1 MASPPASPFQ
11 PGDVV
16 GRYRVEACVGE
27 GGMGQVFRAWDAT
40 LERRVAL
47 KIIRADRVG
56 EEASLTRFQ
65 REAQILAKLDH
76 PGICRVY
83 DWLDHRGTL
92 VMAMEWVDGAPL
104 SAVLKQGAMP
114 LPTVVRLL
122 REVAHALAAAH
133 AKGVIHR
140 DLKPSNIVLTNEGTA
155 KILDFGLAKSFE
167 TGLQEGTGDGAPGP
181 TAEGDAP
188 TLTEAGPAPDP
199 DPSLTRSGLVM
210 GTRGFLAPE
219 LLAGGPATAASDLYA
234 LGVVASL
241 LLTGDRRAGGGR
253 EAATPHR
260 VVPRRRTGSRAH
272 PLGPHALWHL
282 IDRLLS
288 PDPASRPTARE
299 VVAALDRL
307 QAPPSPAWWAAGAAA
322 ATLVLGALGLWA
334 YGRGAIPEFSR
345 AHQAKLVVVPIQ
357 NRTGS
362 PGLETAAG
370 TTATELLEYLLRAV
384 PQVEVVQDFYSRS
397 GAAEARPRLQARDE
411 EAQAAF
417 IRRVVARTGADLV
430 LMGEV
435 EPDPGSDRMRLRVRL
450 MDPGGHP
457 RVSREVVSPTST
469 FEPGAAVPAVARELG
484 RALSPLGPPRGLP
497 PIPSAEVLEA
507 YGHGLERFVQ
517 GDTPQA
523 LPLLEKAALEAPGFP
538 PVVLSYASALNR
550 GGDARAQPALQWA
563 RSAARQAG
571 DGHSEA
577 RAVIEM
583 AFRARS
589 EARSNEE
596 ALFQEALALA
606 REEGDKDLQARVMNE
621 LGVYWINRENWDA
634 ARNMLDP
641 ALGMATQWGTRW
653 LRGSIL
659 VNLANLAKYQ
669 GRAAEARRLY
679 EASIANADILEDWQL
694 IATTRNNLAILDFEE
709 GAVEAAERTW
719 QEVLRMRRL
728 HGDQLGECRVQ
739 LNLGI
744 AAFMQKRF
752 DQARARFEGA
762 LAGGRQLKAVQ
773 IQGRALYRIGDVL
786 RAQGQL
792 AQATI
797 RLLESLEPLK
807 QGGTPANRAEA
818 LAALAECKARQGD
831 SGEAERLIEEAW
843 RLTTRDCP
851 QVWRA
856 RAWVQHLRG
865 QHREARE
872 SLATALAAPRDKDPE
887 HQAELQALRSAWSRR
902 P

>member
-1 MASPPASPFQ
+1 MALQTLSPLQ
-11 PGDVV
+11 VGDTV

-83 DWLDHRGTL
+83 DWLDHQGTL

-104 SAVLKQGAMP
+104 ASVLKQGAMP
-114 LPTVVRLL
+114 LPTAVRLL

-140 DLKPSNIVLTNEGTA
+140 DLKPSNIVLTSEGTA

-167 TGLQEGTGDGAPGP
+167 TGPQEP
-181 TAEGDAP
+181 TADGTPRPAAGGDPP
-188 TLTEAGPAPDP
+188 TLTDSGPEALP
-199 DPSLTRSGLVM
+199 DPSLTQSGLVM

-219 LLAGGPATAASDLYA
+219 LLSGGPATAASDLYA

-241 LLTGDRRAGGGR
+241 LITGDRRAGGGR
-253 EAATPHR
+253 EAVTPPR
-260 VVPRRRTGSRAH
+260 AAPRRRPGSRAH
-272 PLGPHALWHL
+272 PQGPHALWNL

-288 PDPASRPTARE
+288 PDPASRPAARD
-299 VVAALDRL
+299 VVATLDRL

-322 ATLVLGALGLWA
+322 ATLVLVALGLWA

-345 AHQAKLVVVPIQ
+345 AHQARLVVVPLQ

-362 PGLETAAG
+362 PGLDTAAG
-370 TTATELLEYLLRAV
+370 TTATELLEYLLRSF

-397 GAAEARPRLQARDE
+397 GAVEARPRLQAREE
-411 EAQAAF
+411 EAQRAF
-417 IRRVVARTGADLV
+417 IARVVARTGADLV

-435 EPDPGSDRMRLRVRL
+435 EPDPGSDRVRLRVRL
-450 MDPGGHP
+450 VDRGGHP
-457 RVSREVVSPTST
+457 RVSREVLSRTSA

-497 PIPSAEVLEA
+497 PVPSAEVLEA

-538 PVVLSYASALNR
+538 PCVLSYASALNR
-550 GGDARAQPALQWA
+550 SSDVRAQPALQWA

-571 DGHSEA
+571 DRYSEA

-583 AFRARS
+583 AFRART
-589 EARSNEE
+589 EARPNEE
-596 ALFQEALALA
+596 ALFREALALA

-621 LGVYWINRENWDA
+621 LGVHWIDRENWDA
-634 ARNMLDP
+634 ARSLLDP
-641 ALGMATQWGTRW
+641 ALEMATQWGTRW

-659 VNLANLAKYQ
+659 VNLANLSKYQ

-709 GAVEAAERTW
+709 GSVEAAERTW
-719 QEVLRMRRL
+719 QEVLRVRRL
-728 HGDQLGECRVQ
+728 HGDRLGECRVQ

-752 DQARARFEGA
+752 DQAQARFEAA
-762 LAGGRQLKAVQ
+762 LAGSRQLNAVQ
-773 IQGRALYRIGDVL
+773 VQGRALYRLGDVL
-786 RAQGQL
+786 RAQGKL

-797 RLLESLEPLK
+797 RLLEALEPLK
-807 QGGTPANRAEA
+807 KGGTPANQAEA
-818 LAALAECKARQGD
+818 LAALAECKARQGEP
-831 SGEAERLIEEAW
+831 GEAERLIEEAW
-843 RLTTRDCP
+843 RLTTRDSP

-856 RAWVQHLRG
+856 RAWVQHLRR
-865 QHREARE
+865 QHREALE
-872 SLATALAAPRDKDPE
+872 SLAAALAAPRDRDPE

-902 P
+902 S